1 MSSHEVA
8 YAQLGGFYSLN
19 PGIADGTSLNNGL
32 EYKRP
37 VGLSHLVQRDPKG
50 QQVQEIEADPSK
62 DPQVKPKGKKK
73 LVVLIALLLLL
84 GAGGGGAWFY
94 FDRLKGE
101 NKEVESEESKLAKMP
116 KVFFPLDPLVI
127 NLADLGGDRFAQ
139 VGITFQ
145 IREEKSA
152 EAIKKMLPTIRSAIL
167 MTLSQKSSDELLSKP
182 GKEKLA
188 LDILTEVGRVFGVKP
203 EVPPTEE
210 AKAGNAETMAPK
222 NQATNPVLEVL
233 FSSLIVQ

>member
-1 MSSHEVA
+1 MSLHDVS

-32 EYKRP
+32 DYKRP
-37 VGLSHLVQRDPKG
+37 VGQSHLVPRDPKG
-50 QQVQEIEADPSK
+50 QNVQDIEADPKK
-62 DPQVKPKGKKK
+62 DPLVKPKGNKK
-73 LVVLIALLLLL
+73 LMVLIALLLLS
-84 GAGGGGAWFY
+84 AGGGGAWFY

-101 NKEVESEESKLAKMP
+101 VKEVESEESKLRKTP
-116 KVFFPLDPLVI
+116 KVYFPLDPMVI

-145 IREEKSA
+145 IRDEKSS
-152 EAIKKMLPTIRSAIL
+152 EVIKKMLPTVRSSIL
-167 MTLSQKSSDELLSKP
+167 ITLSQKTSDELLSKP

-188 LDILTEVGRVFGVKP
+188 LDILAEVGRVFGVKP
-203 EVPPTEE
+203 EVPPSEE
-210 AKAGNAETMAPK
+210 AKPGKVEKMAPK
-222 NQATNPVLEVL
+222 NEPTNPVLEVL

>member
-1 MSSHEVA
+1 MSLHDVS

-32 EYKRP
+32 DYKRP
-37 VGLSHLVQRDPKG
+37 VGQPHLVPRDPKG
-50 QQVQEIEADPSK
+50 QNVQDIETDPKK
-62 DPQVKPKGKKK
+62 DPLVKPKGKKK
-73 LVVLIALLLLL
+73 LMVLIALLLLS
-84 GAGGGGAWFY
+84 AGGGGAWFY

-101 NKEVESEESKLAKMP
+101 VKEVESEESKLSKAP
-116 KVFFPLDPLVI
+116 KVFFPLDPVVI

-167 MTLSQKSSDELLSKP
+167 MTLSQKTSDELLSKL

-188 LDILTEVGRVFGVKP
+188 LDILAEVGRVFGVKP

-210 AKAGNAETMAPK
+210 AKPGKVEKMAPK
-222 NQATNPVLEVL
+222 NEPTNPVLEVL

>member
-1 MSSHEVA
+1 MSLHDVS

-32 EYKRP
+32 DYKQP
-37 VGLSHLVQRDPKG
+37 VGQPHLVPRDPKG
-50 QQVQEIEADPSK
+50 QNVQDIETDPKK
-62 DPQVKPKGKKK
+62 DPLVKSKGKKK
-73 LVVLIALLLLL
+73 LMVLIALLLLS
-84 GAGGGGAWFY
+84 AGGGGAWFY

-101 NKEVESEESKLAKMP
+101 VKEVESEESKLSKAP
-116 KVFFPLDPLVI
+116 KVFFPLDPVVI

-167 MTLSQKSSDELLSKP
+167 MTLSQKTSDELLSKP

-188 LDILTEVGRVFGVKP
+188 LDILAEVGLVFGVKP
-203 EVPPTEE
+203 EVPATEE
-210 AKAGNAETMAPK
+210 AKPGKVEKMAPK
-222 NQATNPVLEVL
+222 NEPTNPVLEVL

>member
-1 MSSHEVA
+1 MSLHEVS

-19 PGIADGTSLNNGL
+19 PGIEDDASLNNGL
-32 EYKRP
+32 EYERP
-37 VGLSHLVQRDPKG
+37 VGRSHLLKRDQKG
-50 QQVQEIEADPSK
+50 QLVQDIEADPKK
-62 DPQVKPKGKKK
+62 DPLVKPKGKKK
-73 LVVLIALLLLL
+73 LMVLIAVLLLS
-84 GAGGGGAWFY
+84 AGGGGAWFY
-94 FDRLKGE
+94 FDKLKGE
-101 NKEVESEESKLAKMP
+101 NKEVESEESKLSKAP
-116 KVFFPLDPLVI
+116 KVFFPLDPVVI

-167 MTLSQKSSDELLSKP
+167 MTLSQKSSDELLSKA

-188 LDILTEVGRVFGVKP
+188 LDILSEVGRVFGVKP
-203 EVPPTEE
+203 EAPPTEE
-210 AKAGNAETMAPK
+210 VKPGKTETMAPK
-222 NQATNPVLEVL
+222 NQAINPVLEVL

>member
-1 MSSHEVA
+1 MSLHDVS

-32 EYKRP
+32 DYKRP
-37 VGLSHLVQRDPKG
+37 VGQSHLVPRDPKG
-50 QQVQEIEADPSK
+50 QNVQDIEADPKK
-62 DPQVKPKGKKK
+62 DPLVKPKGNKK
-73 LVVLIALLLLL
+73 LMVLIALLLLS
-84 GAGGGGAWFY
+84 AGGGGAWFY

-101 NKEVESEESKLAKMP
+101 VKEVESEESKLRKTP
-116 KVFFPLDPLVI
+116 KVYFPLDPMVI

-145 IREEKSA
+145 IRDEKSS
-152 EAIKKMLPTIRSAIL
+152 EVIKKMLPTVRSSIL
-167 MTLSQKSSDELLSKP
+167 ITLSQKTSDELLSKP

-188 LDILTEVGRVFGVKP
+188 LDILAEVGRVFGVKP
-203 EVPPTEE
+203 DVPPTEE
-210 AKAGNAETMAPK
+210 AKPGKVEKMAPK
-222 NQATNPVLEVL
+222 NEPTNPVLEVL